1 MTAVEVDVVV
11 VVAEDAVAIVADIA
25 VTTGVVIVVVM
36 IAENPIPDE
45 AAMDGNI
52 RYKNDKLNLYLET
65 DMMTDAVDMVKTGSK
80 VKTHKNYYLFLYLPF
95 RL

>member
-25 VTTGVVIVVVM
+25 VTTVVVIVVVM